1 MPFFSISCFMY
12 KLRASPF
19 SNSWIHLLRQEIEP
33 CRYDTGHRYC
43 SYVYSYYYL
52 LYNYTTKRAGS
63 YVINNYY
70 HALFFSIA
78 VTSYYHALF
87 FSIVVTSYI
96 NRTRSLSPNSGPA
109 HFCYVVIRNVG
120 SQQKPASGS
129 DRDSWPAVG
138 CYRSAN
144 AAIFAN

>member
-70 HALFFSIA
+70 HALFFSI
-78 VTSYYHALF
+78 
-87 FSIVVTSYI
+87 VVTSYI

-109 HFCYVVIRNVG
+109 HFCNVVIHNVG

-129 DRDSWPAVG
+129 DRDSWLAMG